1 MGIVMEFAHRVAGV
15 AVPLKREGGKGAA
28 FVGVAR
34 PYVLPQNVA
43 AFAPKKSFQLKLKR
57 LLDVVV
63 SAAAL
68 LVLLPAF
75 LLIALVLKLDSP
87 GPVFFRQ
94 IRWGLNGRKIEVL
107 KFRSMRSETCD
118 RSGVTQ
124 TIANDPRLTR
134 VGAMLRRTNID
145 ELPQLLNVLHGD
157 MSLVGPRCHAVNML
171 AAGRLYEELVPEY
184 HRRHAVRP
192 GITGLAQLRGLRGP
206 TVRACKARARILSDL
221 YYIENFSLWLD
232 IKIIIGTIINEVRG
246 GSGF

>member
-1 MGIVMEFAHRVAGV
+1 MEFAHRVGDV
-15 AVPLKREGGKGAA
+15 AVPLKREDGKGAT
-28 FVGVAR
+28 FVGAAR
-34 PYVLPQNVA
+34 PFILPQNVA
-43 AFAPKKSFQLKLKR
+43 AFAPKKPFQLMLKR
-57 LLDVVV
+57 LLDIIV
-63 SAAAL
+63 SATAL

-94 IRWGLNGRKIEVL
+94 IRWGLNGRKIDVL
-107 KFRSMRSETCD
+107 KFRSMRTESCD

-124 TIANDPRLTR
+124 TVADDPRLTQL
-134 VGAMLRRTNID
+134 GAILRRTNID
-145 ELPQLLNVLHGD
+145 ELPQLLNVLRGD
-157 MSLVGPRCHAVNML
+157 MSLVGPRCHAINML

-206 TVRACKARARILSDL
+206 TVRACKARARVLSDL
-221 YYIENFSLWLD
+221 YYIENYSLWLD
-232 IKIIIGTIINEVRG
+232 IKIIIGTIINEIRG